1 MFWEDFFY
9 WKIPA
14 IGQYF
19 YLSKQ
24 ETSVCQPTFIFGWNL
39 IWLSTNVSVPRV
51 SCIDH
56 KRLWYVEESLT
67 LAGIYYQDYSTSF
80 SLCVYPTRIQTST
93 CSHSPLAMVSLLLV
107 SSMTALTSGR
117 DWELRTTGMLK
128 TGGKGKMHHGNDMV
142 PGNQEVV
149 MVQDDKQG
157 GMREFLL

>member
-1 MFWEDFFY
+1 MSAY
-9 WKIPA
+9 I
-14 IGQYF
+14 Y
-19 YLSKQ
+19 
-24 ETSVCQPTFIFGWNL
+24 
-39 IWLSTNVSVPRV
+39 IWLKFDLSTNVSVPRV

-67 LAGIYYQDYSTSF
+67 RAGFYYQDYRTSF
-80 SLCVYPTRIQTST
+80 FVCVYPARIQTST
-93 CSHSPLAMVSLLLV
+93 CSHSPPAMVSLLLV

-117 DWELRTTGMLK
+117 GWELRTTGMLK
-128 TGGKGKMHHGNDMV
+128 TGGKGKTHHGNDMV